1 MFSRKKVPRFIV
13 MAGLILLVL
22 TMFGCASVRHVNTT
36 DETLDLSK
44 DSVLLLK
51 LTTNNTINKIFKPR
65 ITRLNLRNITT
76 NKTYKVNFPYSG
88 IDIGQDDKVQHWL
101 SVYLPPGYYKIER
114 ISGIGSAILMSGEF
128 DFPTTLNF
136 NLPAHSVSYAGTIY
150 MTLRDLKPDIGEQ
163 RAGSIFPL
171 IDQTAS
177 GFGKGTFDI
186 KIKSE
191 KDDLKQFRLRKTA
204 LANAD
209 IVNDTATK
217 P

>member
-1 MFSRKKVPRFIV
+1 MLERKRVPRFIV
-13 MAGLILLVL
+13 MAGIILMALA
-22 TMFGCASVRHVNTT
+22 MFGCATVQHVNTT
-36 DETLDLSK
+36 DETLDLSTN
-44 DSVLLLK
+44 SVLLMK
-51 LTTNNTINKIFKPR
+51 FTTNNTINKIFKPR
-65 ITRLNLRNITT
+65 INTLNLRNITT

-101 SVYLPPGYYKIER
+101 SVYLPPGYYKVER
-114 ISGIGSAILMSGEF
+114 ISGFGSAILLSGEF

-136 NLPAHSVSYAGTIY
+136 NLPANSVSYAGTIF
-150 MTLRDLKPDIGEQ
+150 MTLRDLNPDIGEQ

-171 IDQTAS
+171 IDQAAS

-191 KDDLKQFRLRKTA
+191 KDDLQQFRLRKKA
-204 LANAD
+204 LANSD
-209 IVNDTATK
+209 IITDTATK